1 MAKYL
6 LGLTLL
12 ANLIASPPA
21 LTQDVQDTENADVV
35 FVNGRIYT
43 ADAKDRVVAAMAVEG
58 NRFLA
63 VGSDTDVKRHIGP
76 RTKIVDLGGRFVSP
90 GLTDAHLH
98 NEGGGPGVDLSAARS
113 LGELLTAVA
122 EAVKKAPAGA
132 IVVSNSDWHEAQL
145 REQRVPTLAELDAIA
160 PDTPVVLV
168 RGGHSI
174 YVNSATLRKFDITED
189 TPAPPGGQISRDAAN
204 RLTGEIIDTA
214 RDLVRLPPPPPLSE
228 ADLVRTQEKMNSY
241 GVTAVRIPGIYKG
254 DLNAAYRLM
263 RRMADG
269 GRLTLRYTVYLPGM
283 NLQSGAEARELVER
297 WGVKPDEGDVWARID
312 GIKIMVDGGFEGGH
326 LIEPYVEPYGKGGSY
341 RGIETIAPDR
351 FADIVTTLNGMG
363 WRPAVHAAGD
373 AAVAEVLKGFAAAD
387 ALSPI
392 RNKRWTIEHASLTN
406 AALTQEMRRLG
417 VQLSVQD
424 HMYLAGPIVERYW
437 GAARADRN
445 TPVAAYLD
453 AGLLVAGG
461 TDAPVIPANPFWE
474 LYFFASRN
482 TISGKSYGVS
492 QRIAS
497 RTALLRLVTINFARM
512 IGEEQNRGSIEPGK
526 LADFAVLSDDFLT
539 ADVERIRDMEA
550 LATYVDGRL
559 VYRSPRYR

>member
-1 MAKYL
+1 MTRRL
-6 LGLTLL
+6 LSLALL
-12 ANLIASPPA
+12 ANLVAVPPA
-21 LTQDVQDTENADVV
+21 LAQEAQDADVV

-43 ADAKDRVVAAMAVEG
+43 ADPKDRVVSAIAVEG

-63 VGSDTDVKRHIGP
+63 VGSDIEVKRHIGL

-98 NEGGGPGVDLSAARS
+98 NEGGGPGVDLSTARS
-113 LGELLTAVA
+113 LKELLTTVA

-132 IVVSNSDWHEAQL
+132 IVVSNADWHEAQL

-168 RGGHSI
+168 RGGHSL
-174 YVNSATLRKFDITED
+174 YANSATLRKFGITRD
-189 TPAPPGGQISRDAAN
+189 TPIPPGGQISRDAAN

-214 RDLVRLPPPPPLSE
+214 RDLVKLPAPPPLSE

-241 GVTAVRIPGIYKG
+241 GVTAVRIPGFYKG

-283 NLQSGAEARELVER
+283 NLQSGAEARRLVER
-297 WGVKPDEGDVWARID
+297 WGVKPEDGDAWARID

-351 FADIVTTLNGMG
+351 FTDIMTTMNDMG
-363 WRPAVHAAGD
+363 WRPTVHAVGD
-373 AAVAEVLKGFAAAD
+373 AALAEVLKGFAAAD
-387 ALSPI
+387 ARSPI
-392 RNKRWTIEHASLTN
+392 RHKRWTIEHASLTN

-417 VQLSVQD
+417 VQVTVQD

-437 GAARADRN
+437 GAARAERN
-445 TPVAAYLD
+445 TPLVAYLD

-492 QRIAS
+492 QRLSS
-497 RTALLRLVTINFARM
+497 RTELLRLVTINFARM

-539 ADVERIRDMEA
+539 VDAERIRDMEA

-559 VYRSPRYR
+559 VYRSPHYR

>member
-1 MAKYL
+1 MPKYL
-6 LGLTLL
+6 CSLVLL
-12 ANLIASPPA
+12 APLAAPPLA
-21 LTQDVQDTENADVV
+21 LAKDAQEADIV

-43 ADAKDRVVAAMAVEG
+43 ADPTDRIVSSMAVAG

-63 VGSDTDVKRHIGP
+63 VGSDTEVKRHIGP
-76 RTKIVDLGGRFVSP
+76 RTKTVDLGGRFVSP
-90 GLTDAHLH
+90 GLADAHLH
-98 NEGGGPGVDLSAARS
+98 NEGGGPGVDLSAART
-113 LGELLTAVA
+113 LEELLATVANAVS
-122 EAVKKAPAGA
+122 KAPAGA

-174 YVNSATLRKFDITED
+174 YANSAALRAFNITAD
-189 TPAPPGGQISRDAAN
+189 TPIPPGGQISRDAAH

-214 RDLVRLPPPPPLSE
+214 RDLVKLPPSPPLSE
-228 ADLVRTQEKMNSY
+228 ADLLRTQEKMNSY

-254 DLNAAYRLM
+254 DLKAAWRLM
-263 RRMADG
+263 RRMADE

-283 NLQSGAEARELVER
+283 SLQSGTEARQLIES
-297 WGVKPDEGDVWARID
+297 WGVKPDEGNAWARID

-326 LIEPYVEPYGKGGSY
+326 LFQPYVEPYGRGGSY

-351 FADIVTTLNGMG
+351 FADIVTTLNDIG
-363 WRPAVHAAGD
+363 WRPAVHAVGD
-373 AAVAEVLKGFAAAD
+373 AALAEVLKGFAAAD
-387 ALSPI
+387 AGSPI
-392 RNKRWTIEHASLTN
+392 RKKRWTIEHASLTN

-417 VQLSVQD
+417 VQISVQD

-445 TPVAAYLD
+445 TPVATYLD

-474 LYFFASRN
+474 LYFFASRA
-482 TISGKSYGVS
+482 TLSGKSYGVS
-492 QRIAS
+492 QRILS
-497 RTALLRLVTINFARM
+497 RTELLRLVTINFARM
-512 IGEEQNRGSIEPGK
+512 IGEERSRGSIEPGK
-526 LADFAVLSDDFLT
+526 LADFAVLSDDFL
-539 ADVERIRDMEA
+539 AVDVEHIKDMEA

-559 VYRSPRYR
+559 VYSSPRYR